1 LFLLSRDFSP
11 RRKHPTDALEELL
24 LATQFDSSKDFDVIV
39 IGGGPGG
46 YPAAIRSAQL
56 GARVAVVEAD
66 NLGGTC
72 LNWGCIPTKTM
83 IGSVA
88 ALHTLKHAKDFGL
101 TAENVGFD
109 FDAVMGR
116 KDKVVSRL
124 VGGVGYLLEK
134 KNKVKVLTGYG
145 SIVDASTVEVTAAD
159 GTKQRHTTNNIVIA
173 TGSVP
178 TKLPIPGIV
187 DADVWTDNATVKQK
201 KADKT
206 LAQGAIWTSNEAVS
220 ATRVPESMVIIG
232 GGVIGAEFA
241 YTYNGLGTKVTV
253 VEFLDRIIATMDADM
268 SAELTKILKKQG
280 VGIQT
285 GMKVTSVTD
294 GEGGKKK
301 VTFEPAAG
309 GEAQSV
315 EAEVVLVATGRSP
328 FTTGLGL
335 ENVGITLGSPKG
347 RAAIAVNERMQTSV
361 PGIYAIGDVV
371 GSGLAHTATAEGLV
385 AAENICGH
393 PATMSYKAIPSCIY
407 TEPEVAGVG
416 LTEAQA
422 REQGYEVKVGT
433 MPFRSLGKAMAINE
447 QDGFVKVVAEAK
459 YGEIL
464 GMHIIGPHATDLIHE
479 GVLSI
484 QLENTVEELMK
495 TVHAHPSL
503 AEAVGQANEDVRGLA
518 IDKG

>member
-1 LFLLSRDFSP
+1 M
-11 RRKHPTDALEELL
+11 
-24 LATQFDSSKDFDVIV
+24 ATNFDTSKDFDVVV

-88 ALHTLKHAKDFGL
+88 ALHTLKQAKDFGL
-101 TAENVGFD
+101 TADNVGFD
-109 FDAVMGR
+109 FDAIMAR
-116 KDKVVSRL
+116 KDKIVTTL

-134 KNKVKVLTGYG
+134 KHKQKVFAGYG
-145 SIVDASTVEVTAAD
+145 KILDKNTVEVTAKD
-159 GTKQRHTTNNIVIA
+159 GTKQKLTTSNIIIA

-178 TKLPIPGIV
+178 TKLPIPGI
-187 DADVWTDNATVKQK
+187 DSADVWTDNATVKSK
-201 KADKT
+201 KVEKT

-220 ATRVPESMVIIG
+220 ATKVPATMVVIG
-232 GGVIGAEFA
+232 GGVIGCEFA

-253 VEFLDRIIATMDADM
+253 LEFLDNIIATMDIDM
-268 SAELTKILKKQG
+268 STELAKILKKQG
-280 VGIQT
+280 VDLKT
-285 GMKVTSVTD
+285 SMKVTKVEDSKTK
-294 GEGGKKK
+294 GKK
-301 VTFEPAAG
+301 VVYFAPAAG
-309 GEAQSV
+309 GDEQSV
-315 EAEVVLVATGRSP
+315 EADVVLVATGRTP
-328 FTTGLGL
+328 FTDGLGL
-335 ENVGITLGSPKG
+335 EAIGVTVGSPKG
-347 RAAIAVNERMQTSV
+347 KRAIAVNDKMQTNI

-393 PATMSYKAIPSCIY
+393 EATMSYKAIPSCIY
-407 TEPEVAGVG
+407 TEPEVAAVG

-422 REQGYEVKVGT
+422 KEKGYDVKIGT

-447 QDGFVKVVAEAK
+447 RDGFVKVVADAK

-479 GVLSI
+479 GVVSI

-503 AEAVGQANEDVRGLA
+503 AEAVGQANEDVNKMA